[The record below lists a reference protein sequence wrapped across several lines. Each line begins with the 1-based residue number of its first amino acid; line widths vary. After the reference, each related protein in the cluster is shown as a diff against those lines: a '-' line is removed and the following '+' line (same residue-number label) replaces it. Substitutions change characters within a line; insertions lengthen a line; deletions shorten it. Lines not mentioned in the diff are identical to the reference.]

1 MIGEQLGPE
10 NMVAGIVLNLKTKFD
25 KIAVWVKNCE
35 DEEGVEQVKQAIIAC
50 VSLPEK
56 ELAIEYEVFKKIKQA
71 NNKQKPVKFNNKGY
85 DKGKT
90 RKEEGEDGFTRS
102 DKPAKKAE

>member
-35 DEEGVEQVKQAIIAC
+35 DEEGVEQVK
-50 VSLPEK
+50 
-56 ELAIEYEVFKKIKQA
+56 
-71 NNKQKPVKFNNKGY
+71 
-85 DKGKT
+85 
-90 RKEEGEDGFTRS
+90 
-102 DKPAKKAE
+102 